1 MTHPNQRSAQ
11 TSARGTFF
19 KLAPVA
25 AGCAALLV
33 LSTASYAQTAPEGLN
48 TVTVTG
54 IRKGIE
60 DAISVKKNAD
70 AIVESISAE
79 DIGKLPDN
87 SIAESISR
95 LPGLSAQRVAGRA
108 QVISVRGLS
117 PDFATTLLNGR
128 EMVSTGYNRS
138 VEFDQYP
145 SELLSGVV
153 VHKTPTASLVGQG
166 LSGTL
171 DMQTVRPLSFGQ
183 SVVAINARAQ
193 SNSLGSAANAKST
206 GNRVS
211 ASYIDQFANRT
222 VGVAIGYAHQESP
235 VAENQVGFYE
245 PWKTDTRAGVPPGTY
260 ITDGVKA
267 LRRTG
272 VTKRDGLMGTI
283 EFKPS
288 KDWTSVVDLF
298 TSKATQEDTANQF
311 EVNLGDYNGGYTPGL
326 LYTGATVN
334 SNGTLSGGVATG
346 VYPLVRGMYNNRDDK
361 IDAFG
366 WNNKFNVGG
375 VALAIDANYSKAKR
389 NELNLENNTQLAP
402 APQLDSLKLAINQG
416 AFSTLTPGLNYS
428 DPTQLYL
435 RGTIYGSGYGKVPSV
450 EDELK
455 GLKFTG
461 TFGAPAFATGLFSDV
476 ELGLNFADRSK
487 TKAQPEGN
495 INVGPQGDTPI
506 ASDLQ
511 YGLVDLGFAGV
522 GSIPSWNV
530 PGAVARYMTFQPS
543 SDSAGYLISK
553 AWTVKEKIVTSYAKA
568 NIDTQWGSVNVR
580 GNVGVQIQ
588 NVDQS
593 SNANFYDSSAAP
605 ANRIKPVSDG
615 TTYTDVLPSMNLA
628 FGLSNDQTV
637 RVGLAQQVARP
648 KMQDLSV
655 AVDFGVDTATGKPG
669 GSGGNPKLDPWR
681 ADAFDISYEK
691 YFGTKAYVSAAAFYK
706 NLKSYIYKQTRDNY
720 DFSKFT
726 PGTPATTN
734 FGSYSAPFNG
744 SGGTMSGVELAVSLP
759 FNLLSPALNGFG
771 IQAST
776 SITDSDIQIKDP
788 DNASSVGSGAIT
800 LPGLSK
806 TVTNLTLYYEANG
819 FEARVSQR
827 TRSDFIGEIG
837 NFNGN
842 RTLRYVV
849 GESIVDAQIGYNF
862 THGSLKGLG
871 LLLQVNNLSDA
882 AYQTYAGTKDRPLEY
897 IKYGQTVL
905 LGANYKF

>member
-1 MTHPNQRSAQ
+1 MKNFKSKRSLFA
-11 TSARGTFF
+11 
-19 KLAPVA
+19 LAPVA
-25 AGCAALLV
+25 AGCAVLLV
-33 LSTASYAQTAPEGLN
+33 STSSAYAQQTPPNLN
-48 TVTVTG
+48 SVTVTG

-128 EMVSTGYNRS
+128 EIVSTGDNRS

-145 SELLSGVV
+145 SELVSGVV

-171 DMQTVRPLSFGQ
+171 DMQTVRPLSFGK
-183 SVVAINARAQ
+183 SVVALNARLQ
-193 SNSLGSAANAKST
+193 NNSLSAAANAKST
-206 GNRVS
+206 GNRIS
-211 ASYIDQFANRT
+211 ASYINQFADRT
-222 VGVAIGYAHQESP
+222 VGVAIGFAHEESP

-245 PWKTDTRAGVPPGTY
+245 PWKTDGRPGVAAGTF

-298 TSKATQEDTANQF
+298 TSKTTQEDTANQF
-311 EVNLGDYNGGYTPGL
+311 EVNLSGYNCNQGSACDRLPKV
-326 LYTGATVN
+326 LYTGVQVN
-334 SNGTLSGGVATG
+334 GNGTLSGGVVNN
-346 VYPLVRGMYNNRDDK
+346 VYPLIRGIYNDRDDK

-366 WNNKFNVGG
+366 WNNKFKVGG
-375 VALAIDANYSKAKR
+375 MSWAVDANYSKAKR
-389 NELNLENNTQLAP
+389 NELNLENNTQLVP
-402 APQLDSLKLAINQG
+402 FTQLDALNLTVNQGGFSSLKPNG
-416 AFSTLTPGLNYS
+416 TYS
-428 DPTQLYL
+428 DPSKLFLT
-435 RGTIYGSGYGKVPSV
+435 GTIYGSGYGKVPSV

-455 GLKFTG
+455 GLKVNG
-461 TFGAPAFATGLFSDV
+461 TFAAPDFASRLLSDIEV
-476 ELGLNFADRSK
+476 GLNLADRKK

-495 INVGPQGDTPI
+495 INVGAQGDTAI

-522 GSIPSWNV
+522 GMIPSWNV
-530 PGAVARYMTFQPS
+530 PGAVARYMTFNPS

-568 NIDTQWGSVNVR
+568 NIDTQMGSINVR
-580 GNVGVQIQ
+580 GNFGVQIQ

-593 SNANFYDSSAAP
+593 SNANFFDGSAAP
-605 ANRIKPVSDG
+605 ANQIKPVNDG
-615 TTYTDVLPSMNLA
+615 STYTDVLPSLNLA
-628 FGLSNDQTV
+628 FGLSGDQTV
-637 RVGLAQQVARP
+637 RVGIAQQVARP
-648 KMQDLSV
+648 KMQDLSI
-655 AVDFGVDTATGKPG
+655 AVDFGVDTTTGKPG

-681 ADAFDISYEK
+681 ADAFDVSYEK

-706 NLKSYIYKQTRDNY
+706 NLKTYIYKQTRDNF

-726 PGTPATTN
+726 PGTPARTN
-734 FGSYSAPFNG
+734 LGSYSAPFNG
-744 SGGTMSGVELAVSLP
+744 SGGTLSGIELAVSLP
-759 FNLLSPALNGFG
+759 LNLITPALNGFG

-776 SITDSDIQIKDP
+776 SVTESDIKIKDP
-788 DNASSVGSGAIT
+788 DNASSIGDGPIT

-806 TVTNLTLYYEANG
+806 NVTNLTFYYEAGG

-837 NFNGN
+837 NFDGN

-862 THGSLKGLG
+862 TQGAYKGLG
-871 LLLQVNNLSDA
+871 LLLQVNNLGDA

-897 IKYGQTVL
+897 NKYGQTVL
-905 LGANYKF
+905 FGANYKF